1 MMNSGFHNE
10 KEAGM
15 MAQSQRDP
23 ESNASYMLELE
34 CHIYII
40 ISSDD
45 NAVLLIDDIVL
56 YIVNIRTVED

>member
-1 MMNSGFHNE
+1 
-10 KEAGM
+10 M